1 VKQYRAN
8 LLICAGTGC
17 VASGSLK
24 IKVALEEEVKK
35 HNLQDEIKIVLTGCN
50 GFCAQGPLMVVYP
63 EGIFYQALKPEDIPF
78 LVEEHFL
85 KGRPVK
91 DLMYIPPAEKEP
103 VPVMKDIPFFSH
115 QVLRVLRNRGLLDA
129 EKIDEYI
136 TRDGYLGAAKAL
148 LEMTPEQIIDEVKKS
163 GLRGRGGA
171 GFPTGLKWEFC
182 AKAKGDIKYILCNG
196 DEGDPGAFMDRSVLE
211 ADPHAVLE
219 GMIIGAKAIG
229 AHKGYIYVRAEYPLA
244 VKRLGIAIE
253 QATEYGLLGKD
264 ILGSGF
270 DFEIEIYQGAGA
282 FVCGEETALMT
293 SIEGRRGMPRP
304 RPPFPAHKGLWQKP
318 SVLNNVETFANIPQI
333 ILNGAEWYASLGTE
347 KSKGTKV
354 FALTGAIN
362 NIGLI
367 EVPMGIPLR
376 QIIYDIGGGIKNKR
390 KFKAVQM
397 GGPSGGCIPESL
409 IDIPVDYES
418 ITQTGAIMGSGGMVV
433 MDETTCMVGI
443 AKFFLEFTQDE
454 SCGKCVPCRVG
465 TKVMLDKLEDITAG
479 RGLEGDIEL
488 LEDLAQDIKNT
499 ALCGL
504 GQTAPNPVLT
514 TIKYFRDEYE
524 AHIREKRCPAHSCLH
539 LLKFEVNPEL
549 CKMCGLC
556 AKACPVEAIKWEKK
570 QPAIIDKEKCI
581 KCKTCITN
589 CKFMAIE

>member
-1 VKQYRAN
+1 MEQFRAN

-24 IKVALEEEVKK
+24 VRDALAEELKK
-35 HNLQDEIKIVLTGCN
+35 QNLQDEIKIVLTGCN

-63 EGIFYQALKPEDIPF
+63 EGIFYQRLKPENIPF

-91 DLMYIPPAEKEP
+91 DLMYTPPAEKEAIP
-103 VPVMKDIPFFSH
+103 AMRDIPFFNL
-115 QVLRVLRNRGLLDA
+115 QVLRTLRNRGLIDA

-136 TRDGYLGAAKAL
+136 ARDGYLGQAKAL
-148 LEMTPEQIIDEVKKS
+148 LEMTPDEIIQEMKDS

-182 AKAKGDIKYILCNG
+182 AKAKGDVKYILCNG

-219 GMIIGAKAIG
+219 GMVIGAKAIG
-229 AHKGYIYVRAEYPLA
+229 AHQGYLYVRAEYPLA
-244 VKRLGIAIE
+244 ITRLEIAIQ
-253 QATEYGLLGKD
+253 QAKEYGLLGKN
-264 ILGSGF
+264 ILNSGF
-270 DFEIEIYQGAGA
+270 DFDVEIYQGAGA

-293 SIEGRRGMPRP
+293 SIEGKRGMPRP

-318 SVLNNVETFANIPQI
+318 TVLNNVETLANIPQI
-333 ILNGAEWYASLGTE
+333 ILNGGKWYATLGTD

-376 QIIYDIGGGIKNKR
+376 QIIYDIGGGIPNKR

-409 IDIPVDYES
+409 LDTPVDYES

-443 AKFFLEFTQDE
+443 AKFFLEFTQEE
-454 SCGKCVPCRVG
+454 SCGKCVPCRIG
-465 TKVMLDKLEDITAG
+465 TKVMLDKLEDICAG
-479 RGLEGDIEL
+479 RGKEGDIEL
-488 LEDLAQDIKNT
+488 LLDLAQDIKDT
-499 ALCGL
+499 SLCGL

-514 TIKYFRDEYE
+514 TIKYFRSEYE
-524 AHIREKRCPAHSCLH
+524 AHIKEKICPAHSCLP

-549 CKMCGLC
+549 CKMCGVC

-570 QPAIIDKEKCI
+570 QTAVIDKEKCI
-581 KCKTCITN
+581 KCKTCITS
-589 CKFMAIE
+589 CRFMAIE

>member
-1 VKQYRAN
+1 MEQFRAN

-24 IKVALEEEVKK
+24 VKAVLEDELKK
-35 HNLQDEIKIVLTGCN
+35 KNLQNEVQIVLTGCN
-50 GFCAQGPLMVVYP
+50 GFCAKGPLMVVYP
-63 EGIFYQALKPEDIPF
+63 EGIFYQGLNPENIPF

-91 DLMYIPPAEKEP
+91 NLMYIPPVEKSP
-103 VPVMKDIPFFSH
+103 IPLMRDIPFFSH
-115 QVLRVLRNRGLLDA
+115 QILRVLRNRGLIDA

-136 TRDGYLGAAKAL
+136 ARDGYLGMGKAL
-148 LEMTPEQIIDEVKKS
+148 LEMTPEQIIQTVKES

-182 AKAKGDIKYILCNG
+182 AKAQGEVKYILCNG

-219 GMIIGAKAIG
+219 GMAIGAKAIG
-229 AHKGYIYVRAEYPLA
+229 AHQGYLYVRAEYPLA
-244 VKRLGIAIE
+244 ITRLEIAIA
-253 QATEYGLLGKD
+253 QAKEYGLLGKN
-264 ILGSGF
+264 ILNSGF
-270 DFEIEIYQGAGA
+270 DFEVEIYQGAGA

-293 SIEGRRGMPRP
+293 SIEGKRGMPRP

-318 SVLNNVETFANIPQI
+318 SVLNNVETLANIPQI
-333 ILNGAEWYASLGTE
+333 ILNGGQWYASLGTE

-376 QIIYDIGGGIKNKR
+376 QIIYDIGGGIPNKR

-409 IDIPVDYES
+409 IDTSVDYES

-443 AKFFLEFTQDE
+443 ARFFLEFTQEE

-465 TKVMLDKLEDITAG
+465 SNVMLNMLHEITEG
-479 RGLEGDIEL
+479 RGKEGDIEL
-488 LEDLAQDIKNT
+488 LQELAEQIKD
-499 ALCGL
+499 ASLCGL

-514 TIKYFRDEYE
+514 TIKYFRNEYD
-524 AHIREKRCPAHSCLH
+524 AHIKDKYCPAHSCLA
-539 LLKFEVNPEL
+539 LLKFEVNPKL

-556 AKACPVEAIKWEKK
+556 VKDCPVEAIKWEKK
-570 QPAIIDKEKCI
+570 QVAVIDKEKCI
-581 KCKTCITN
+581 KCKTCLAN
-589 CKFMAIE
+589 CRFMAIE